1 MGVRERESFRSI
13 RREKVRET
21 PITGSLPP
29 RFSPVVV
36 KGIKEAGENVAR
48 DYF

>member
-1 MGVRERESFRSI
+1 MGVRESFRSI
-13 RREKVRET
+13 RRGEKVRES